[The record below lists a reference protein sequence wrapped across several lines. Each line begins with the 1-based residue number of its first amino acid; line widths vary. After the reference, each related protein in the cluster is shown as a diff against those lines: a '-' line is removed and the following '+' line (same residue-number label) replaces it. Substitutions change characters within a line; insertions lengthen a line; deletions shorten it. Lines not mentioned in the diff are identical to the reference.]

1 MLKKVITIA
10 LSLFLLC
17 SIGVLAASAVGEAQ
31 QREARGG
38 MPQMGEMPQ
47 GDFAPHEGFTP
58 PEGEF
63 TPPQNAGEF
72 TPPQNNGSAE
82 TTAPKADAGV
92 AEETP
97 QAAENGEESEQAQ
110 GENVQNAPFGGGM
123 PEGMGGFPGNM
134 QGSQTAEAEQPAG
147 FLGFVKTYATPIT
160 SVILLGLAFIF
171 VIFYK
176 RKN

>member
-1 MLKKVITIA
+1 MLKKVITIV

-17 SIGVLAASAVGEAQ
+17 SIGALAASAVSMAPPIET
-31 QREARGG
+31 R
-38 MPQMGEMPQ
+38 GEMTQ
-47 GDFAPHEGFTP
+47 SDFAPHEGFTP

-92 AEETP
+92 AEETQ
-97 QAAENGEESEQAQ
+97 QAAENGEESNQAQ
-110 GENVQNAPFGGGM
+110 GGNQRFGGGM

-134 QGSQTAEAEQPAG
+134 QGSQATEAEQPTG

-176 RKN
+176 RKNY